1 MSGPGRCS
9 GPSVLAQHLQ
19 QAATQAPALLAGG
32 GQPGPLLRGGG
43 PEGEQPIAQGLVV
56 GEQML
61 LMLQHR
67 VQPLAEE
74 LARYEALAVAD
85 IEGWLAAAPP
95 RDLSVVCLGR
105 EPLEVKRAL
114 PA

>member
-1 MSGPGRCS
+1 MSDKAYNVLFLCTHNSARSIMAEGILNSIGGSRFRGFSAGSHPS
-9 GPSVLAQHLQ
+9 G
-19 QAATQAPALLAGG
+19 
-32 GQPGPLLRGGG
+32 
-43 PEGEQPIAQGLVV
+43 
-56 GEQML
+56 
-61 LMLQHR
+61 R

-74 LARYEALAVAD
+74 LARYEALTVAD